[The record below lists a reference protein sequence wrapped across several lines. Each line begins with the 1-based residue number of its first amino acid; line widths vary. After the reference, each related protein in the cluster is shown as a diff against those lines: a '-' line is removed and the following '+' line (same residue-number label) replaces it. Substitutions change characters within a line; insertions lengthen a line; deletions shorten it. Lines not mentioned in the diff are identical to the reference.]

1 MMVALLVLL
10 MLHLAYGCTHF
21 RIIAKDK
28 SVIIGRSMGFNIFLE
43 EYFQSDP
50 KETQYKMYLPEE
62 LCKGKEGVWKSKY
75 DILNAFA
82 QGGGAGGM
90 NSQGLSVEALY
101 LQEAVY
107 ENLTKFDC
115 LHSISQGQLPNYI
128 LGKFFF
134 LMYKPYH

>member
-1 MMVALLVLL
+1 MVALLVLL
-10 MLHLAYGCTHF
+10 LFQLAYGCTHF

-28 SVIIGRSMGFNIFLE
+28 SVIIGRSMEFDVFLE
-43 EYFQSDP
+43 EYVLSDP
-50 KETQYKMYLPEE
+50 KGTQHKMYLPQE
-62 LCKGKEGVWKSKY
+62 LCKGKEGFWESKY

-101 LQEAVY
+101 LQEVVY
-107 ENLTKFDC
+107 ENLTKSDC

-134 LMYKPYH
+134 NV